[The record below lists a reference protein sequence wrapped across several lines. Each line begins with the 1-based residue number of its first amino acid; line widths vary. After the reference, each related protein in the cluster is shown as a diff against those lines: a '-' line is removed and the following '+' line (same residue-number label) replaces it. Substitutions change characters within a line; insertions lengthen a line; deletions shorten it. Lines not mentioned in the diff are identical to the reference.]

1 MCKWEETGESKKSV
15 INKVQVGMIQF
26 MAGAH
31 EPRNEATVRR
41 QKKQEEISSL
51 KSPEETKEL
60 QHFHH
65 LDFSLERHGLEI

>member
-1 MCKWEETGESKKSV
+1 
-15 INKVQVGMIQF
+15 MIQF

-65 LDFSLERHGLEI
+65 LDFSLERHVLEIWPLELWGDKFVFMPLNVQ